1 MSDLID
7 RQAAMDTLIERDPSG
22 LDSVLNIIRG
32 LPDARPEVT
41 EEDVI
46 EYCRKRHL
54 CIVDSALFKNH
65 EFAQIITD
73 QIKGFNE
80 AQEVKIWQ

>member
-7 RQAAMDTLIERDPSG
+7 RQTVMDVLIERDPSG

-32 LPDARPEVT
+32 LPDAQPEVT

-46 EYCRKRHL
+46 EYCRKRCL
-54 CIVDSALFKNH
+54 CIVDSALFKKTMNLH
-65 EFAQIITD
+65 RLLPIRSQRLT
-73 QIKGFNE
+73 KCRR
-80 AQEVKIWQ
+80 

>member
-7 RQAAMDTLIERDPSG
+7 RQALMNALMERDPSG

-32 LPDARPEVT
+32 LPDAQPEVT

-46 EYCRKRHL
+46 EYCQKRCL
-54 CIVDSALFKNH
+54 CIVDSALFKNY
-65 EFAQIITD
+65 EFAQIIAD
-73 QIKGFNE
+73 QIKAFDE
-80 AQEVKIWQ
+80 A

>member
-7 RQAAMDTLIERDPSG
+7 RQTVMDVLIERDPSG

-32 LPDARPEVT
+32 LPNVHPEVT

-46 EYCRKRHL
+46 EYCRKRCL
-54 CIVDSALFKNH
+54 CIVDSALFKNY
-65 EFAQIITD
+65 EFERPAD
-73 QIKGFNE
+73 MSDD
-80 AQEVKIWQ
+80 

>member
-7 RQAAMDTLIERDPSG
+7 RQAAMDALIEQDPSG

-32 LPDARPEVT
+32 LPSAQSEVT

-46 EYCRKRHL
+46 EYCRKRCL
-54 CIVDSALFKNH
+54 CIVDSALFKNY
-65 EFAQIITD
+65 EFAQPAD
-73 QIKGFNE
+73 MSDD
-80 AQEVKIWQ
+80 